1 MEKAS
6 IRSVDAN
13 LKRKIYEMA
22 VGEIKAFVP
31 LPGQTEYARDKTNSV
46 HTSLT
51 SPDKS

>member
-6 IRSVDAN
+6 IRSVDTN

-31 LPGQTEYARDKTNSV
+31 LPGQKEYAQNKMKTG
-46 HTSLT
+46 HTSLN
-51 SPDKS
+51 SPEKS

>member
-6 IRSVDAN
+6 IRSVDTN

-31 LPGQTEYARDKTNSV
+31 LPGQKEYARDKTNTG
-46 HTSLT
+46 HTSLN
-51 SPDKS
+51 SPEKT